1 MRFFVFRPIFA
12 LLPVLL
18 PGAALSATD
27 EFASSDAE
35 VVIVASA
42 SSGGSG
48 LIRSNVQR
56 EKAEALNDLFDEL
69 ARQAKPSA
77 ANRTA
82 KQIWQYWTA
91 SGSDSIDLL
100 MGRVSVSMKA
110 DQNQI
115 ALDLLAQFISLAP
128 DYAEAWNRRATLYF
142 TMKEFGRS
150 ISDIEQVLKL
160 EPRHFGAL
168 SGLAVILQG
177 IGRDRKALETWY
189 RVLEIYPAN
198 EQAQKAVIKL
208 EDKLAGNPT

>member
-1 MRFFVFRPIFA
+1 MRFFVFRPFCGFLSVVLAGTI
-12 LLPVLL
+12 LP
-18 PGAALSATD
+18 AT
-27 EFASSDAE
+27 SSF
-35 VVIVASA
+35 A
-42 SSGGSG
+42 SSGGGNTSLLIAASG
-48 LIRSNVQR
+48 GSDMIAANVRR
-56 EKAEALNDLFDEL
+56 EKAEALNELFDEL

-82 KQIWQYWTA
+82 KLIWQHWTA

-110 DQNQI
+110 EQNQI
-115 ALDLLAQFISLAP
+115 ALDLLAQIISLAP
-128 DYAEAWNRRATLYF
+128 DYAEAWNRRATLYY
-142 TMKEFGRS
+142 TMKEYGRS